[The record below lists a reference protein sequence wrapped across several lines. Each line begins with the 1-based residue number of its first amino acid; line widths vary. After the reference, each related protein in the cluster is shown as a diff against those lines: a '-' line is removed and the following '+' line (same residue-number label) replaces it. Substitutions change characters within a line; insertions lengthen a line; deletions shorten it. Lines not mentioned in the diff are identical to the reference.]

1 MVELDI
7 IKEIIDYEQLLDQI
21 SADVM
26 VRGEYLIPDT
36 HPDVVEVL
44 QVDAKSII
52 TNKEVQ
58 QERVYIEGKLDFNVS
73 YLAKEDE
80 GFGVRCVN
88 WNDKF
93 AHYVDLVGAEHRI
106 VCDVECGI
114 EHIDANIINERKIS
128 LETKT
133 KIGCDVYDAGDFEYV
148 KEIEGSDD
156 IEIKRKTEVFDKV
169 IYKKNFEMSAK
180 SNLKVPMDKSQIGN
194 IIKCK
199 VDLHKKE
206 VKISDGKI
214 ELSCYCKI
222 ETIYRDLD
230 SRELNILEDDVHVSQ
245 VEEIENINIDM
256 ITTANFRISN
266 VNYLVEKDDL
276 GEDRIL
282 DIEMLV
288 DGDLKVVSKEH
299 IEIIEDAYSPSRN
312 MDLKKDIANISL
324 LVDRGISEYI
334 VKDNIQIDPERGAPL
349 QIISTI
355 GKIISLEKRINEGK
369 VLLDGIIGVDVL
381 YKTSDEERGI
391 GKVTGEIPFSTII
404 DVSKAKEG
412 MKALVKS
419 WIDTIQANI
428 EANTIGI
435 KAIITSVVD
444 VFKAF
449 KKAYIT
455 AIEEKEGDMP
465 NKRAS
470 LTIYI
475 VQKGDT
481 IWDLAKRY
489 NTTISELVNI
499 NDFEN
504 VEDISVGE
512 KIIIPGRAVLQ

>member
-1 MVELDI
+1 MAELDI

-21 SADVM
+21 NTNIM

-36 HPDVVEVL
+36 HPDVVEIL
-44 QVDAKSII
+44 QVDSKAII

-58 QERVYIEGKLDFNVS
+58 QERLYIEGKLNFNVS

-93 AHYVDLVGAEHRI
+93 AHYVDLAGSDNRF
-106 VCDVECGI
+106 VCDTECEI

-133 KIGCDVYDAGDFEYV
+133 KIGCDVYDAGEFEYV
-148 KEIEGSDD
+148 KDIEGSND
-156 IEIKRKTEVFDKV
+156 IEMKRKTEVFDKV
-169 IYKKNFEMSAK
+169 VYKKSFDMVGK
-180 SNLKVPMDKSQIGN
+180 CNLKVAMDKNQIGS
-194 IIKCK
+194 IVKCK

-206 VKISDGKI
+206 VKISDGKV

-222 ETIYRDLD
+222 EAIYRDLD
-230 SRELNILEDDVHVSQ
+230 SRELNILEEDLCVSQ
-245 VEEIENINIDM
+245 EEDIDNINMDM
-256 ITTANFRISN
+256 ISTASFRANS
-266 VNYLVEKDDL
+266 VNYLVSKDDL

-282 DIEMLV
+282 DIEILI
-288 DGDLKVVSKEH
+288 DGDLKVTSKEH

-312 MDLKKDIANISL
+312 MELKKDIKNISL
-324 LVDRGISEYI
+324 LIDRGSSEYI
-334 VKDNIQIDPERGAPL
+334 VKDNIEIDSERGAPI

-355 GKIISLEKRINEGK
+355 GKIINLEKRINDGK

-391 GKVTGEIPFSTII
+391 GKVIGEIPFSTII
-404 DVSKAKEG
+404 DIPKVKED

-419 WIDTIQANI
+419 CIETIQANI

-444 VFKAF
+444 VFKSF
-449 KKAYIT
+449 KKACIT
-455 AIEEKEGDMP
+455 SIDEKEEEMP
-465 NKRAS
+465 SKKAS
-470 LTIYI
+470 LTIYV
-475 VQKGDT
+475 VQRGDT
-481 IWDLAKRY
+481 IWDLAKKY
-489 NTTISELVNI
+489 NSTISELVNI

-504 VEDISVGE
+504 PEDIIVGE
-512 KIIIPGRAVLQ
+512 KIIIPGRALL